1 MQWRESG
8 ALSRTAASD
17 RPLQQQLLGLGDRLG
32 GVEALGADVRAV
44 HDRVAAIE
52 AERIL
57 KLVEPLARIFVA
69 SYVKV
74 TERRAPE
81 FGAVNLTKREVE
93 CLRWAAAG
101 KTNDEIATIG
111 SVLEKFDAQKT
122 ILSSVINHNPEIET
136 LLAKK
141 TKFHKLSH
149 LSKLPFT
156 TPVGKPETIGADR
169 LALCAAAVYFFPK
182 QHNLV
187 IGMGSCITYNFINA
201 DHEFLGGGISPGMEM
216 RMKAL
221 NQFTAKLPIVKPDG
235 NVPLVGYDTVTNIL
249 SGVVIGMAKEI
260 DGFIDVFKER
270 YGNFNVHLTG
280 GDLVYLAPHLK
291 NQIFA
296 DPELIFKGLYAIS
309 EVNNQ

>member
-1 MQWRESG
+1 MNTLCFDFG
-8 ALSRTAASD
+8 NT
-17 RPLQQQLLGLGDRLG
+17 RLKIAFFQNAKLAE
-32 GVEALGADVRAV
+32 VIV
-44 HDRVAAIE
+44 IE
-52 AERIL
+52 
-57 KLVEPLARIFVA
+57 
-69 SYVKV
+69 
-74 TERRAPE
+74 
-81 FGAVNLTKREVE
+81 
-93 CLRWAAAG
+93 
-101 KTNDEIATIG
+101 NDEITTITTI
-111 SVLEKFDAQKT
+111 LEKFDAQKT

-136 LLAKK
+136 LLAQK

-169 LALCAAAVYFFPK
+169 LALNAAAVYFFPK

-187 IGMGSCITYNFINA
+187 IGMGSCVTYNFINA

-216 RMKAL
+216 RMRSL
-221 NQFTAKLPIVKPDG
+221 NQFTAKLPIVKSDG

-249 SGVVIGMAKEI
+249 SGVVLGIAKEI
-260 DGFIDVFKER
+260 DGFIDVYKER